1 GWGSGW
7 GGWSPFLGTSYGSG
21 YYDSGSYSTPYWWDP
36 SMYLDNADPSMPDQ
50 YQKAPV
56 KPKDKEKL
64 PPPKP
69 EPGPA
74 QLDFIVT
81 DPYAQIWLDDY
92 LTTSSGTQRHFE
104 TPTLE
109 PEKQYSY
116 RMTVV
121 WRQDGQTFRDDR
133 KLLI

>member
-1 GWGSGW
+1 
-7 GGWSPFLGTSYGSG
+7 
-21 YYDSGSYSTPYWWDP
+21 
-36 SMYLDNADPSMPDQ
+36 MYLDNTDPNMTDQ
-50 YQKAPV
+50 YQKAPP
-56 KPKDKEKL
+56 KPKGPEKL
-64 PPPKP
+64 PAPKP

-74 QLDFIVT
+74 QLDFTLT
-81 DPYAQIWLDDY
+81 DPYAQVWLDDY

-133 KLLI
+133 KLLISAKGTTTVDYTKPAAAE